1 MKRSTIFAV
10 IAVCSMG
17 AVATT
22 VSAAELT
29 NTTPTTAVEEAKM
42 PGGVEFSNGPAGG
55 GADAGTV
62 APTATG
68 TAGGATTIGAG
79 FIFPLIRRSRNDT
92 DQFRWR
98 RLRYHAREG
107 ATRGGIDKATL
118 HRADRLM
125 AHHHKHQENEQCRIF

>member
-42 PGGVEFSNGPAGG
+42 PAGGGATLGTKDHMPSGGEFSNGPVG
-55 GADAGTV
+55 GAASD
-62 APTATG
+62 PTPRRMPSGSEFSNGPTG
-68 TAGGATTIGAG
+68 I
-79 FIFPLIRRSRNDT
+79 SK
-92 DQFRWR
+92 
-98 RLRYHAREG
+98 E
-107 ATRGGIDKATL
+107 
-118 HRADRLM
+118 
-125 AHHHKHQENEQCRIF
+125 